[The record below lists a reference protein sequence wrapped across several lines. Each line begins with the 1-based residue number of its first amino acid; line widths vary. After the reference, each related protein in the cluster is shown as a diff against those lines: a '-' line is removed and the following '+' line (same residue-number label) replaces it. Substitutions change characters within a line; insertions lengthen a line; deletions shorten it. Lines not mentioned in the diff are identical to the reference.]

1 MHIKSAMFVILCTS
15 ALGLSGCSNMWN
27 GVSHFSDFMAE
38 KTAWISVPG
47 LRGSQSADIVQTAS
61 LLENT
66 ENTQIDNIVS
76 NTQNDVIY
84 AQPVVDVIETPRVD
98 EFGFFTPEPAI
109 SYDSEGNAIIDTS
122 PVPCPDGTYLAED
135 NSCMLLE

>member
-61 LLENT
+61 LLENV
-66 ENTQIDNIVS
+66 E

-84 AQPVVDVIETPRVD
+84 AEPVVDVIETPRVD

>member
-38 KTAWISVPG
+38 KTAWISVPA

-61 LLENT
+61 LLENV
-66 ENTQIDNIVS
+66 E

-109 SYDSEGNAIIDTS
+109 SYDSCLLYTS
-122 PVPCPDGTYLAED
+122 PSPRD
-135 NSCMLLE
+135 

>member
-1 MHIKSAMFVILCTS
+1 MEVIMHIKSAMFVILCTS

-61 LLENT
+61 LLENV
-66 ENTQIDNIVS
+66 E

>member
-1 MHIKSAMFVILCTS
+1 MHIKSAMFAILCTS

-47 LRGSQSADIVQTAS
+47 LRGSQSADIVQRAS
-61 LLENT
+61 LLENV
-66 ENTQIDNIVS
+66 E

-84 AQPVVDVIETPRVD
+84 AEPVVDVIETPRVD

>member
-1 MHIKSAMFVILCTS
+1 MEVIMHIKSAMFVILCTS

-61 LLENT
+61 LLENV
-66 ENTQIDNIVS
+66 E

-84 AQPVVDVIETPRVD
+84 AEPVVDVIETPRVD